1 MFPGLIY
8 AEEGICGSITP
19 LETGKIEGFLSEDI
33 FIYEIN
39 PYNSIKT

>member
-8 AEEGICGSITP
+8 AEEGFCGSIIL
-19 LETGKIEGFLSEDI
+19 LETGNVEGFLSEDI

-39 PYNSIKT
+39 LFN